1 MNDLISR
8 QMAIEAVS
16 DCGICIQRIVDLPSA
31 QPEQQWIPCSETVDI
46 PDYMVYISFEEA
58 KEILKKSI
66 DETTNI
72 NEALEKTVQSIYLKG
87 YENGSRRLWTS
98 TTIPPKVS
106 GKYLVTHGGN
116 YILSLDTYTTMEDA
130 VRIFDDGYE
139 NYIGWQS
146 QNVIAYMPLPKP
158 YKEDDHD

>member
-1 MNDLISR
+1 
-8 QMAIEAVS
+8 
-16 DCGICIQRIVDLPSA
+16 
-31 QPEQQWIPCSETVDI
+31 
-46 PDYMVYISFEEA
+46 MVYMSFEEA

-98 TTIPPKVS
+98 ATTPPKVS

-130 VRIFDDGYE
+130 VRIFNEGYE
-139 NYIGWQS
+139 DYIGWKS
-146 QNVIAYMPLPKP
+146 QNVIAWMPLPEP
-158 YKEDDHD
+158 YQEGEKK

>member
-1 MNDLISR
+1 
-8 QMAIEAVS
+8 
-16 DCGICIQRIVDLPSA
+16 
-31 QPEQQWIPCSETVDI
+31 
-46 PDYMVYISFEEA
+46 MVYMSFEEA

-87 YENGSRRLWTS
+87 YENGNRRLWIS
-98 TTIPPKVS
+98 ATIPPKVS